1 MTFTDDAGNDEEL
14 TSAATGAVAAAPPP
28 PNTPATGA
36 PTISGTLQVGET
48 LTAGTTDI
56 SDGDGLGNA
65 VFAYQWLAAD
75 SNISGATDST
85 YTLVAADAGKTIRVR
100 VSFTDDAGN
109 NEELTSVA
117 TGAVAPKPN
126 TPATGA
132 PTISG
137 TARVSETLTAS
148 TTDISDADGMTSATF
163 SYQWLDDDSNISGA
177 TDSTYTLVAADAG
190 KTIRVRVS
198 FTDDGE
204 NGEELASA
212 ATSAVAAE
220 VVNPPLTASARN
232 VPSSHDGSAAFTFE
246 LRFSDELPL
255 SYVTLRD
262 HVFTV
267 TGGSVTYVRRL
278 APPSNM
284 RWEVHVTPDSDG
296 SLVIVL
302 PVTGDC
308 EADGAIC
315 TEDGRRLSNRL
326 EVTVNGP

>member
-1 MTFTDDAGNDEEL
+1 M
-14 TSAATGAVAAAPPP
+14 
-28 PNTPATGA
+28 
-36 PTISGTLQVGET
+36 
-48 LTAGTTDI
+48 
-56 SDGDGLGNA
+56 
-65 VFAYQWLAAD
+65 
-75 SNISGATDST
+75 
-85 YTLVAADAGKTIRVR
+85 
-100 VSFTDDAGN
+100 
-109 NEELTSVA
+109 
-117 TGAVAPKPN
+117 
-126 TPATGA
+126 
-132 PTISG
+132 
-137 TARVSETLTAS
+137 
-148 TTDISDADGMTSATF
+148 
-163 SYQWLDDDSNISGA
+163 
-177 TDSTYTLVAADAG
+177 
-190 KTIRVRVS
+190 
-198 FTDDGE
+198 
-204 NGEELASA
+204 
-212 ATSAVAAE
+212 AAE

-267 TGGSVTYVRRL
+267 IGGSVTYVRRL

-284 RWEVHVTPDSDG
+284 RWEVHVTPDSDS

>member
-1 MTFTDDAGNDEEL
+1 M
-14 TSAATGAVAAAPPP
+14 
-28 PNTPATGA
+28 
-36 PTISGTLQVGET
+36 
-48 LTAGTTDI
+48 
-56 SDGDGLGNA
+56 
-65 VFAYQWLAAD
+65 
-75 SNISGATDST
+75 
-85 YTLVAADAGKTIRVR
+85 
-100 VSFTDDAGN
+100 
-109 NEELTSVA
+109 
-117 TGAVAPKPN
+117 
-126 TPATGA
+126 
-132 PTISG
+132 
-137 TARVSETLTAS
+137 
-148 TTDISDADGMTSATF
+148 
-163 SYQWLDDDSNISGA
+163 
-177 TDSTYTLVAADAG
+177 
-190 KTIRVRVS
+190 RVS